1 MTTIAPV
8 FAAYR
13 DAVFVKDV
21 DAFVALYDRE
31 VRVFDLWGVWSYD
44 GIDAWRGMVSGWFA
58 SLGAERVAV
67 VFSDERVHVHDD
79 LAIVHAMVTYR
90 SLDVEGREQRAMLN
104 RLTWALKRTG
114 DAWKIVHE
122 HTSAPVDFETA
133 KAMLS
138 R

>member
-1 MTTIAPV
+1 MIAPV

-13 DAVFVKDV
+13 DAVFAKDV
-21 DAFVALYDRE
+21 DAFVALYDRD

-44 GIDAWRGMVSGWFA
+44 GIDAWRRAVAGWFG
-58 SLGAERVAV
+58 SLGGERVGV
-67 VFSDERVHVHDD
+67 VFSDERVHVHGD
-79 LAIVHAMVTYR
+79 LAIVDALVTYR
-90 SLDVEGREQRAMLN
+90 SLDLEGREQRAMLN

-114 DAWKIVHE
+114 DVWTIVHE

-133 KAMLS
+133 KAMLI